1 MSIDNAIN
9 IEDLHRLAQRRLPKI
24 AFDFIEGGCEDETCL
39 QRNEQ
44 SFARYRLVPRYLLD
58 MTGRDQ
64 SAALFGRTYASPFGI
79 APTGIVGLFRPGG
92 DLMLAEAARLANI
105 PFIQS
110 GASTASIEALAKIA
124 PEHVWYQL
132 YQPRD
137 PRIADDLVRRA
148 MDAGIRTLVLTV
160 DSQGGSNQERNIRN
174 GFTQPLKMTPSTML
188 EALTHPAWM
197 FDYLRHGMPMLEDWK
212 RYAGDNADA
221 RTVAA
226 FVKSEGRMAQT
237 WSDVDH
243 FRRLWPGSFVLK
255 GILHPDDAVRAT
267 AAGVDGIIVSNHGG
281 RKLDRAPASIDV
293 FPQIHAAVGDKTTL
307 MLDSGIRRGSDI
319 VTALCLGA
327 KFCFVGRAT
336 LYGVAAG
343 GLAGAQRAVAILR
356 NEIDVVMAQIGCS
369 AVPRLAVE
377 FLLDRGDAESGPRAR

>member
-39 QRNEQ
+39 QRNEK

-58 MTGRDQ
+58 ITGRDQ
-64 SAALFGRTYASPFGI
+64 SAPLFGRRYASPFGI